1 MAMGDH
7 IQVPQ
12 YGILTHD
19 GIDCGDGKVVEYSKE
34 RQAIQEV
41 TLEEFAKGRPVS
53 YVRYEA
59 CLEPAAVVSRARS
72 RVGEKDYHLFDNNC
86 EHFATWCKT
95 GKHHS
100 RQVDAAW
107 GAAGAA
113 AAAAVAGVI
122 MLGALLAR
130 GRA

>member
-7 IQVPQ
+7 IRVPQ
-12 YGILTHD
+12 YLVLTHD

-34 RQAIQEV
+34 HQTIREI
-41 TLEEFAKGRPVS
+41 TLEEFSLGRPVS
-53 YVRYEA
+53 FVRYDT

-95 GKHHS
+95 GQHRS
-100 RQVDAAW
+100 RQVDAAG
-107 GAAGAA
+107 GAVGAA
-113 AAAAVAGVI
+113 ATTLAAGII
-122 MLGALLAR
+122 MLGAILSR